1 MQIYIPT
8 QSADD
13 WKPLLASP
21 EKHWKPGYS
30 AYALAHCWQSAKG
43 FPPEIAQLFQTTAH
57 EPFQD
62 IQPLLAIPEHKVALP
77 GRGTASQN
85 DLFVLA
91 RSGHDLI
98 SIMVEGKVDESF
110 GPSVGHWKTDEE
122 GFTENKQ
129 ARFIGLCS
137 AVGLTD
143 VPDTIYYQLLHR
155 LASAVIEAQ
164 RYTAVHAIMIV
175 HSFSTKGSH
184 WKAFVDFVDLFS
196 QVPERGLL
204 IPVGA
209 IGGIQ
214 LWVGWASGNNRYLR
228 PASEG

>member
-1 MQIYIPT
+1 MQFYIPT

-21 EKHWKPGYS
+21 EKQWKPGYS
-30 AYALAHCWQSAKG
+30 AYALAHCWQAANG
-43 FPPEIAQLFQTTAH
+43 FPPEIAQLFRTTAH
-57 EPFQD
+57 EPFED
-62 IQPLLAIPEHKVALP
+62 IQPLLAIPEHKVPLP
-77 GRGTASQN
+77 GRGLASQN

-91 RSGHDLI
+91 KSGHKLI

-110 GPSVGHWKTDEE
+110 GPSVGQWKTNGE

-129 ARFIGLCS
+129 ARFMGLCS

-143 VPDTIYYQLLHR
+143 VPDTIHYQLLHR

-164 RYTAVHAIMIV
+164 RYTAAHAIMIV

-184 WKAFVDFVDLFS
+184 WKAFVDFVDLFR
-196 QVPERGLL
+196 QVPERGMLTS
-204 IPVGA
+204 IGA

-214 LWVGWASGNNRYLR
+214 LWVGWASGNSLYLQ
-228 PASEG
+228 G